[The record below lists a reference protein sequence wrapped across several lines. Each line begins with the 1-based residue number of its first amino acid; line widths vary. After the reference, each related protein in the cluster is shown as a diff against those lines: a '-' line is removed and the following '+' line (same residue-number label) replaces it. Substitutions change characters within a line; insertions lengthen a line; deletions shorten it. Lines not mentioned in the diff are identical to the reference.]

1 MQAWALIIFFHV
13 GPFGDTDSVA
23 TSVVPGFE
31 TQVLCQRARTA
42 ALALTQG
49 TRKEAV
55 AVCVQTK

>member
-1 MQAWALIIFFHV
+1 MQAWALIIFFH
-13 GPFGDTDSVA
+13 FGAYADSGNVA

-42 ALALTQG
+42 ALALTAG